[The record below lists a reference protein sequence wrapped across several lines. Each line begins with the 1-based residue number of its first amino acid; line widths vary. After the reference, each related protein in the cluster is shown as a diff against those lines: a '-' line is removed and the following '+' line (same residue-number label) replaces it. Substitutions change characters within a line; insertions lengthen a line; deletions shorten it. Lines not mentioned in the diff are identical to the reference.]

1 MSKADPR
8 VPGAEVDDSVSVSS
22 GVAKPGLVDR
32 LIHRAYVAGGGRLA
46 TFETASAKLGM
57 VVVLGR

>member
-1 MSKADPR
+1 
-8 VPGAEVDDSVSVSS
+8 VDDSVSVSS

-32 LIHRAYVAGGGRLA
+32 LIHRAYVAGGGRMA
-46 TFETASAKLGM
+46 TFETASGKLNS